1 MCHFVNGGYT
11 CITPRSRK
19 GLGYG
24 AFWDGFPF
32 GCTACAH
39 LHPSLALEGF
49 RYNPHSLSPSTGT
62 RSTETA
68 MLMSALAAQ
77 ERVAFVFPGQGSQYV
92 GMGKSLYE
100 ASEAA
105 RQIFLQADQVLGFA
119 LTKLMFEGPDDELED
134 TINAQPAILTLS
146 VACLAA
152 LQEKWTE
159 IGKAAEPI
167 FVAGHSLGEY
177 TALVAAEV
185 LDFADALTLVRER
198 GRLMKETS
206 EHRPGGMAAVVG
218 LDRTVL
224 EAICAEAGEH
234 GLIVVANTN
243 TADQM
248 VISGELT
255 ALDRA
260 VELARERGAR
270 AVVPLRISIASHSPL
285 MQQAAMQ
292 LAEVIAALQLRDPVT
307 PMVANIQ
314 GKILTTAEE
323 IRLHMVSQL
332 ILPVEWTH
340 SVREMIESGVDTFV
354 EIGPGQVLSR
364 LIRKISRDVR
374 AMALG
379 DAELSQ

>member
-1 MCHFVNGGYT
+1 M
-11 CITPRSRK
+11 
-19 GLGYG
+19 
-24 AFWDGFPF
+24 
-32 GCTACAH
+32 
-39 LHPSLALEGF
+39 LA
-49 RYNPHSLSPSTGT
+49 T
-62 RSTETA
+62 
-68 MLMSALAAQ
+68 LAAT
-77 ERVAFVFPGQGSQYV
+77 ERIAFVFPGQGSQYV

-105 RQIFLQADQVLGFA
+105 RQVFHQADQVLGFA
-119 LTKLMFEGPDDELED
+119 LTKLMFEGPDAELED

-152 LQEKWTE
+152 LKEKWSE
-159 IGKAAEPI
+159 FGNAMQPV

-177 TALVAAEV
+177 SALVAAEV
-185 LDFADALTLVRER
+185 LDFSDALTLVRER
-198 GRLMKETS
+198 GRLMKETGD
-206 EHRPGGMAAVVG
+206 ERPGGMAAVVG
-218 LDRTVL
+218 LDRPAL

-248 VISGELT
+248 VISGELP

-285 MQQAAMQ
+285 MQQAALQ
-292 LAEVIAALQLRDPVT
+292 LANVIASIELRDPVT
-307 PMVANIQ
+307 PMMASIQ
-314 GKILTTAEE
+314 GRILTTAED
-323 IRLHMVSQL
+323 IRQHMVTQL
-332 ILPVEWTH
+332 ELPVEWTH

-379 DAELSQ
+379 DSELSKL

>member
-1 MCHFVNGGYT
+1 
-11 CITPRSRK
+11 
-19 GLGYG
+19 
-24 AFWDGFPF
+24 
-32 GCTACAH
+32 
-39 LHPSLALEGF
+39 
-49 RYNPHSLSPSTGT
+49 
-62 RSTETA
+62 
-68 MLMSALAAQ
+68 MLMTTLAAQ

-105 RQIFLQADQVLGFA
+105 RQVFQQADQVLGFA
-119 LTKLMFEGPDDELED
+119 LTKLMFEGPDSELED

-146 VACLAA
+146 VACLAV
-152 LQEKWTE
+152 LREKWSE
-159 IGKAAEPI
+159 LGKAAQPI

-177 TALVAAEV
+177 SALVAAEV

-206 EHRPGGMAAVVG
+206 EERPGGMAAVVG
-218 LDRTVL
+218 LQRETL
-224 EAICAEAGEH
+224 ETIVSEAGER
-234 GLIVVANTN
+234 GLIVIANTN

-248 VISGELT
+248 VISGELS

-260 VELARERGAR
+260 VELCREAKAR

-285 MQQAAMQ
+285 MQEAAMR
-292 LAEVIAALQLRDPVT
+292 LAEIIAALQLRDPVT

-314 GKILTTAEE
+314 GRILTTAED
-323 IRLHMVSQL
+323 IRQHMATQL
-332 ILPVEWTH
+332 TLPVEWTQ
-340 SVREMIESGVDTFV
+340 SVRGMIESGVDTFV

-374 AMALG
+374 AMALS
-379 DAELSQ
+379 DSELSKL

>member
-1 MCHFVNGGYT
+1 MPT
-11 CITPRSRK
+11 T
-19 GLGYG
+19 
-24 AFWDGFPF
+24 
-32 GCTACAH
+32 
-39 LHPSLALEGF
+39 
-49 RYNPHSLSPSTGT
+49 
-62 RSTETA
+62 
-68 MLMSALAAQ
+68 LAAH
-77 ERVAFVFPGQGSQYV
+77 ERIAFVFPGQGSQYV
-92 GMGKSLYE
+92 GMGKALYE

-105 RQIFLQADQVLGFA
+105 RQIFHQADQVLGFG
-119 LTKLMFEGPDDELED
+119 LTQLMFEGPHDELED

-146 VACLAA
+146 IACLAA

-159 IGKAAEPI
+159 LGKAIEPLY
-167 FVAGHSLGEY
+167 VAGHSLGEY
-177 TALVAAEV
+177 SALVAAEV

-198 GRLMKETS
+198 GRLMKESS
-206 EHRPGGMAAVVG
+206 ESRPGGMAAVVG
-218 LDRTVL
+218 LDRPTL
-224 EAICAEAGEH
+224 EAICTEAGEH

-248 VISGELT
+248 VISGELP

-285 MQQAAMQ
+285 MQQAALQ
-292 LAEVIAALQLRDPVT
+292 LAGVIAALELRDPVT

-314 GKILTTAEE
+314 GRILTTAED
-323 IRLHMVSQL
+323 IRTHMVDQL
-332 ILPVEWTH
+332 MLPVEWTQ

-374 AMALG
+374 AMAMG
-379 DAELSQ
+379 DSDLSKL

>member
-1 MCHFVNGGYT
+1 
-11 CITPRSRK
+11 
-19 GLGYG
+19 
-24 AFWDGFPF
+24 
-32 GCTACAH
+32 
-39 LHPSLALEGF
+39 
-49 RYNPHSLSPSTGT
+49 
-62 RSTETA
+62 
-68 MLMSALAAQ
+68 MLMTTLAAQ

-105 RQIFLQADQVLGFA
+105 RQVFEQADQVLGFA
-119 LTKLMFEGPDDELED
+119 LTKLMFEGPDHELED

-152 LQEKWTE
+152 LQEKWSE
-159 IGKAAEPI
+159 IGKAVEPLY
-167 FVAGHSLGEY
+167 VAGHSLGEY

-185 LDFADALTLVRER
+185 LDFADALQLVRER

-206 EHRPGGMAAVVG
+206 EQRPGGMAAVVG
-218 LDRTVL
+218 LDRAVL
-224 EAICAEAGEH
+224 EVICEEAGKH

-243 TADQM
+243 TPDQM
-248 VISGELT
+248 VISGELP

-285 MQQAAMQ
+285 MQQAALQ
-292 LAEVIAALQLRDPVT
+292 LAGVIAALELRDPVT

-314 GKILTTAEE
+314 GRILTTAED
-323 IRLHMVSQL
+323 IRQHMVTQL
-332 ILPVEWTH
+332 ELPVEWTH

-379 DAELSQ
+379 DTELSKL

>member
-1 MCHFVNGGYT
+1 
-11 CITPRSRK
+11 
-19 GLGYG
+19 
-24 AFWDGFPF
+24 
-32 GCTACAH
+32 
-39 LHPSLALEGF
+39 
-49 RYNPHSLSPSTGT
+49 
-62 RSTETA
+62 
-68 MLMSALAAQ
+68 
-77 ERVAFVFPGQGSQYV
+77 
-92 GMGKSLYE
+92 MGKSLYE

-105 RQIFLQADQVLGFA
+105 RQVFHQADQVLGFA
-119 LTKLMFEGPDDELED
+119 LTKLMFEGPDGELED

-152 LQEKWTE
+152 LREKWTE
-159 IGKAAEPI
+159 LGNAMQPV

-177 TALVAAEV
+177 SALVAAEV

-198 GRLMKETS
+198 GRLMKETG
-206 EHRPGGMAAVVG
+206 EDRPGGMAAVVG
-218 LDRTVL
+218 LDRPTL
-224 EAICAEAGEH
+224 EAICAESGEH

-243 TADQM
+243 TSDQM
-248 VISGELT
+248 VISGELP

-285 MQQAAMQ
+285 MQQAALQ
-292 LAEVIAALQLRDPVT
+292 LANVLASIELRDPVT
-307 PMVANIQ
+307 PMMASIQ
-314 GKILTTAEE
+314 GRILTTADD
-323 IRLHMVSQL
+323 IRQHRVTQL
-332 ILPVEWTH
+332 ELPVEWTH

-379 DAELSQ
+379 DTELSKL

>member
-1 MCHFVNGGYT
+1 M
-11 CITPRSRK
+11 
-19 GLGYG
+19 
-24 AFWDGFPF
+24 
-32 GCTACAH
+32 
-39 LHPSLALEGF
+39 LA
-49 RYNPHSLSPSTGT
+49 T
-62 RSTETA
+62 
-68 MLMSALAAQ
+68 LAAT

-100 ASEAA
+100 ASAAA
-105 RQIFLQADQVLGFA
+105 RQVFHQADQVLGFA
-119 LTKLMFEGPDDELED
+119 LTKLMFEGPDHELED

-152 LQEKWTE
+152 LKEKWTE
-159 IGKAAEPI
+159 VGNAMQPL

-177 TALVAAEV
+177 SALVAAEV
-185 LDFADALTLVRER
+185 LEFSDALTLVRER
-198 GRLMKETS
+198 GRLMKETGDT
-206 EHRPGGMAAVVG
+206 RPGGMAAIVG
-218 LDRTVL
+218 LERPAL
-224 EAICAEAGEH
+224 EAICEEAGAL

-243 TADQM
+243 TSEQM
-248 VISGELT
+248 VISGELP

-260 VELARERGAR
+260 IELCRERGAR

-307 PMVANIQ
+307 PMMASIQ
-314 GKILTTAEE
+314 GRILTTADD
-323 IRLHMVSQL
+323 IRQHMVTQL
-332 ILPVEWTH
+332 ELPVEWTH

-379 DAELSQ
+379 DTELSKL

>member
-1 MCHFVNGGYT
+1 
-11 CITPRSRK
+11 
-19 GLGYG
+19 
-24 AFWDGFPF
+24 
-32 GCTACAH
+32 
-39 LHPSLALEGF
+39 
-49 RYNPHSLSPSTGT
+49 
-62 RSTETA
+62 
-68 MLMSALAAQ
+68 MLMTTLAAQ
-77 ERVAFVFPGQGSQYV
+77 GRVAFVFPGQGSQYV

-105 RQIFLQADQVLGFA
+105 RQVFEQADQVLGFA
-119 LTKLMFEGPDDELED
+119 LTQLMFEGPSDELED

-152 LQEKWTE
+152 LQEKWSE
-159 IGKAAEPI
+159 IGKAVEPLY
-167 FVAGHSLGEY
+167 VAGHSLGEY

-206 EHRPGGMAAVVG
+206 ESRPGGMAAVVG
-218 LDRTVL
+218 LNRADL
-224 EAICAEAGEH
+224 EAICDEAGQH
-234 GLIVVANTN
+234 GMIVVANTN

-248 VISGELT
+248 VISGELP

-285 MQQAAMQ
+285 MQQAALQ
-292 LAEVIAALQLRDPVT
+292 LAGVIAALELRDPVT

-314 GKILTTAEE
+314 GRILTTAED
-323 IRLHMVSQL
+323 IRQHMVTQL
-332 ILPVEWTH
+332 ELPVEWTH
-340 SVREMIESGVDTFV
+340 SVRGMIESGVDTFV

-379 DAELSQ
+379 DTELSKL

>member
-1 MCHFVNGGYT
+1 
-11 CITPRSRK
+11 
-19 GLGYG
+19 
-24 AFWDGFPF
+24 
-32 GCTACAH
+32 
-39 LHPSLALEGF
+39 
-49 RYNPHSLSPSTGT
+49 
-62 RSTETA
+62 
-68 MLMSALAAQ
+68 MLMTTLVAQ

-105 RQIFLQADQVLGFA
+105 RQVFQQADQVLGFA

-152 LQEKWTE
+152 LREKWSE
-159 IGKAAEPI
+159 IGKAVEPLY
-167 FVAGHSLGEY
+167 VAGHSLGEY
-177 TALVAAEV
+177 SALVAAEV
-185 LDFADALTLVRER
+185 LDFADALALVRER

-206 EHRPGGMAAVVG
+206 EDRPGGMAAVVG
-218 LDRTVL
+218 LDRPTL
-224 EAICAEAGEH
+224 EAICNRAGEH

-248 VISGELT
+248 VISGELP

-260 VELARERGAR
+260 VEFARDAGAR

-285 MQQAAMQ
+285 MQQAALQ
-292 LAEVIAALQLRDPVT
+292 LAGVIASLDLKDPVT

-314 GKILTTAEE
+314 GRILTTAED
-323 IRLHMVSQL
+323 IRQHMATQL
-332 ILPVEWTH
+332 TLPVEWTQ
-340 SVREMIESGVDTFV
+340 SVRGMIESGVDTFV

-374 AMALG
+374 AMALS
-379 DAELSQ
+379 DSELSKL